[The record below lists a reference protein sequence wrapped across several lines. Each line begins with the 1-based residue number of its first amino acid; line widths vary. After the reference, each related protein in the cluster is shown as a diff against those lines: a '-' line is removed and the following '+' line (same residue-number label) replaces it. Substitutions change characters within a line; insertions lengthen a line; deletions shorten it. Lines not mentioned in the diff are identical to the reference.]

1 MGTRTAV
8 HGCIS
13 IFIIFHCMQTIV
25 RRMVPAVESRP
36 TAVLYVVCP
45 MKVAQKKELLVSFLA
60 LRSDVMLGVCSV
72 HILPCDII
80 ISFSC
85 DMCTALFWSSSFF
98 FFLFFFPLFLSLR
111 VGGGS
116 GKVFYDCR
124 YVWTRIPPQW
134 GQLATPSSSRC
145 HCVWNVPQK
154 FCPFFDAFHVLGFNG
169 TVFPDQITSLWVLG
183 RQALSLPIVCQ
194 IFLVWSR

>member
-36 TAVLYVVCP
+36 TAVLYGVCP

-72 HILPCDII
+72 HILPCDVVIFFFLWHVH
-80 ISFSC
+80 SS
-85 DMCTALFWSSSFF
+85 LFWSSSFF
-98 FFLFFFPLFLSLR
+98 LLFVFLSSFSFFFLR
-111 VGGGS
+111 VGGRGE
-116 GKVFYDCR
+116 VFYDCC
-124 YVWTRIPPQW
+124 YVWTRIPP
-134 GQLATPSSSRC
+134 
-145 HCVWNVPQK
+145 
-154 FCPFFDAFHVLGFNG
+154 
-169 TVFPDQITSLWVLG
+169 
-183 RQALSLPIVCQ
+183 
-194 IFLVWSR
+194 

>member
-25 RRMVPAVESRP
+25 RRMVPAVECRP

-72 HILPCDII
+72 HILPCDVVIF
-80 ISFSC
+80 FSC
-85 DMCTALFWSSSFF
+85 GMCTALFSGRALFF
-98 FFLFFFPLFLSLR
+98 FFLFFFPLFLFFCRWGGEVKCSMIAATFGQESL
-111 VGGGS
+111 
-116 GKVFYDCR
+116 
-124 YVWTRIPPQW
+124 
-134 GQLATPSSSRC
+134 
-145 HCVWNVPQK
+145 H
-154 FCPFFDAFHVLGFNG
+154 NG
-169 TVFPDQITSLWVLG
+169 V
-183 RQALSLPIVCQ
+183 SLPRLLHRGVILYEMCLGNSVLTLMPSTC
-194 IFLVWSR
+194 